1 MEKKAG
7 TVLAP
12 FMNEFFRNKV
22 EKLKQKVS
30 PSLSR
35 SLYYTS
41 KYREKVCGLAQEE
54 FSFKGTDLDTIRKH
68 ISSLSNTTS
77 VGVDDIP
84 TFIVKKMTRSLAP
97 VILHLVN
104 QAITQSTYPGNHIPY
119 S

>member
-1 MEKKAG
+1 MMKWRRIKTYSGLDDKSSSEMEIITNFGPTKAG

-54 FSFKGTDLDTIRKH
+54 FSFKGI
-68 ISSLSNTTS
+68 
-77 VGVDDIP
+77 
-84 TFIVKKMTRSLAP
+84 A
-97 VILHLVN
+97 
-104 QAITQSTYPGNHIPY
+104 
-119 S
+119 